1 MLPKKHLCLSVARYL
16 PLSVAAYLCLSLAVA
31 DAGQASPFAAP
42 ASMETMHL
50 TVVASTSDTPA
61 TRGKRVS
68 LAFDIMPKKSMHV
81 YAPGKHDYQ
90 VITINVDPQ
99 PWLRALPTV
108 YPPSEIHDFKELN
121 EKVEVYSKP
130 FKLVRDVTIL
140 SSLEAKKA
148 LAATPSPTI
157 TGNVEY
163 QACDDRVCYS
173 PKKVPFRFALD
184 LKPTTDKK

>member
-1 MLPKKHLCLSVARYL
+1 MKPAKHLYS
-16 PLSVAAYLCLSLAVA
+16 SVAAYLCLSVA
-31 DAGQASPFAAP
+31 AAAATEQASPFAAP
-42 ASMETMHL
+42 ASTETMHL
-50 TVVASTSDTPA
+50 IVVATTSDTPA
-61 TRGKRVS
+61 TRGKRVT
-68 LAFDIMPKKSMHV
+68 LAFDITPKRDMHV

-90 VITINVDPQ
+90 VITVSVDPQ
-99 PWLRALPTV
+99 RWLRALPTV

-163 QACDDRVCYS
+163 QACDDKVCYS

-184 LKPTTDKK
+184 LKPTIEKK